1 MLGRARPF
9 LRDGSR
15 GSPSLKARLIMIL
28 TQCPVCAAE
37 LPPLSAK
44 QCSRCKTRYCGPACQ
59 KQHWEAGG
67 HDKLCKKIRKGGG
80 AEQYH
85 ADTMYTEAVAVATM
99 ACAEDTKGQTC
110 YICTQALHWKT
121 KEGLVRMCS
130 CRGTA
135 GFAHVSCLAEQVKIL
150 FEEAEEN
157 NLDLEPSWRR
167 WNTCSLCEQ
176 SYHGVVKH
184 ALGWACWKT
193 YVGRPEADW
202 TRRSAMRQVAN
213 GLSAAGHHEDA
224 LTVEEAQLSMLRRI
238 GASEY
243 NILGVQNNLAASY
256 AQLGRHD
263 EASRIQG
270 DVYHVHVKLNGEEHI
285 GTLLAAL
292 NYATTLI
299 TLDRCQEVKSVL
311 RKTMPVARRV
321 LGENHE
327 HTLKLRALY
336 ARALHEDTCATLGRG
351 DVRGFGTDHA
361 ARARRH
367 ASGRDDD

>member
-1 MLGRARPF
+1 
-9 LRDGSR
+9 
-15 GSPSLKARLIMIL
+15 
-28 TQCPVCAAE
+28 
-37 LPPLSAK
+37 
-44 QCSRCKTRYCGPACQ
+44 
-59 KQHWEAGG
+59 
-67 HDKLCKKIRKGGG
+67 
-80 AEQYH
+80 
-85 ADTMYTEAVAVATM
+85 
-99 ACAEDTKGQTC
+99 
-110 YICTQALHWKT
+110 
-121 KEGLVRMCS
+121 
-130 CRGTA
+130 
-135 GFAHVSCLAEQVKIL
+135 
-150 FEEAEEN
+150 
-157 NLDLEPSWRR
+157 
-167 WNTCSLCEQ
+167 
-176 SYHGVVKH
+176 
-184 ALGWACWKT
+184 
-193 YVGRPEADW
+193 
-202 TRRSAMRQVAN
+202 MRQVAN

-336 ARALHEDTCATLGRG
+336 ARALHEDTCATLGDIREAVAMFEDLAPTTRRVMG
-351 DVRGFGTDHA
+351 GTHPLTAGIEENLRD
-361 ARARRH
+361 ARAALRARETPPPPRS
-367 ASGRDDD
+367 A

>member
-1 MLGRARPF
+1 M
-9 LRDGSR
+9 
-15 GSPSLKARLIMIL
+15 
-28 TQCPVCAAE
+28 
-37 LPPLSAK
+37 
-44 QCSRCKTRYCGPACQ
+44 
-59 KQHWEAGG
+59 
-67 HDKLCKKIRKGGG
+67 
-80 AEQYH
+80 
-85 ADTMYTEAVAVATM
+85 
-99 ACAEDTKGQTC
+99 
-110 YICTQALHWKT
+110 
-121 KEGLVRMCS
+121 RMCS

-336 ARALHEDTCATLGRG
+336 ARALHEDTCATLGDIREAVAMFEDLAPTTRRVLGGTHPVAMTIEASLRYAQTVLVAREG
-351 DVRGFGTDHA
+351 DDVSALCDAVDALNT
-361 ARARRH
+361 
-367 ASGRDDD
+367 